1 MGGVVSSWE
10 LIWRCGKAVCSPPS
24 PHVPSHKRRNVNAK
38 CNILIFCGEYNADIR
53 RRRGGAM
60 VRLCWLK
67 DDREVSVTSSMSKVP
82 ALEAAVVCP
91 FFKNCTPSSIRCEGF
106 DKDSTMAFMY
116 PSEKSGTA
124 KGVLKRAGYYCSAR
138 YAQCHHYKAL
148 MEEKY
153 GKE

>member
-1 MGGVVSSWE
+1 
-10 LIWRCGKAVCSPPS
+10 
-24 PHVPSHKRRNVNAK
+24 
-38 CNILIFCGEYNADIR
+38 
-53 RRRGGAM
+53 M

-124 KGVLKRAGYYCSAR
+124 KGVLKRAGYYCSSKYR
-138 YAQCHHYKAL
+138 SCHHYRAL
-148 MEEKY
+148 MAEKY
-153 GKE
+153 GE